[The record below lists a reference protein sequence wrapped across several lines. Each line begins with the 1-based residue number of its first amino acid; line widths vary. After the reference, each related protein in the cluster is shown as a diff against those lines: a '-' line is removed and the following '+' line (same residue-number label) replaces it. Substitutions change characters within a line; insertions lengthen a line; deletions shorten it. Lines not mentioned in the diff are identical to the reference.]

1 MDDPSAHTPRPSRT
15 TRPTNPEALT
25 PDRPDGDEVQAEGS
39 TRIDLSGLTVAGI
52 TRRRVGWAAAAF
64 VAIWVVV
71 VFARQVG
78 DAQAATNRATQLA
91 DDNAALAGEVAALQK
106 ERDLIVE
113 PRYVAQEARGH
124 QLGAPKEIAF
134 SLDPSVTAPIDGAPG
149 SASARLG
156 AITDRQT
163 PLESWLSL
171 LFGPTD

>member
-1 MDDPSAHTPRPSRT
+1 VDDPSAHTPRPPRT
-15 TRPTNPEALT
+15 TPRTDADGPTVAG
-25 PDRPDGDEVQAEGS
+25 PDGDEVPVEGS

-78 DAQAATNRATQLA
+78 DAQAATNRAAQLA
-91 DDNAALAGEVAALQK
+91 DDNAALAAEVEALQK

>member
-1 MDDPSAHTPRPSRT
+1 MTRLPRT
-15 TRPTNPEALT
+15 ARPTD
-25 PDRPDGDEVQAEGS
+25 PDAATLDRSDADELPTEGS
-39 TRIDLSGLTVAGI
+39 TRPDLSGLTVAGI

-64 VAIWVVV
+64 VAVWVVV

-78 DAQAATNRATQLA
+78 DAQAATNRAAQLA
-91 DDNAALAGEVAALQK
+91 DDNAALAAEVDALQK

-113 PRYVAQEARGH
+113 PRYVEQEARGH

-134 SLDPSVTAPIDGAPG
+134 SLDPSVTAPVDGAPG

-163 PLESWLSL
+163 PLDSWLSL
-171 LFGPTD
+171 LFGPTN

>member
-1 MDDPSAHTPRPSRT
+1 VDDPSAQPPRPSRT
-15 TRPTNPEALT
+15 TRRTDLEAST
-25 PDRPDGDEVQAEGS
+25 VDRLDADEVPLEGS

-78 DAQAATNRATQLA
+78 DAQAATNRAAQLA
-91 DDNAALAGEVAALQK
+91 DDNAALAAEVEALQR